1 MTVGAGCSSSLGA
14 PAARRYHIFFSHRSF
29 VFRALQND
37 SNRCFLSQNF
47 DTQWDGSIAGGR
59 HPTESFGPNTFNHPN
74 TWGMYAGAGKMKLAD
89 DMQAHGAAVY
99 APCDKQLGKN
109 GPH

>member
-1 MTVGAGCSSSLGA
+1 MFSLISK
-14 PAARRYHIFFSHRSF
+14 IFGKFGL
-29 VFRALQND
+29 V
-37 SNRCFLSQNF
+37 LSKLNLVAWGSGGSENF